1 MMDNLE
7 ADPSCAL
14 CPQPGANCTAPGAT
28 LSRLL
33 LMPGYW
39 RRSNTSTAVLACAAH
54 RRLEPASS
62 THPSRLEYTPPLLAL
77 SGAATRTAARTRV
90 AAAAQRRAARGEA
103 GLGSTAHSAR
113 RSRRGTVLP
122 PCCTALHRAS
132 PASHAPWPFL
142 KPLIPSPL
150 SAASQY
156 VDPLRNACVSCDD
169 VQWSPTLPAL
179 LAMLALALAA
189 RRLVASSP
197 PVARVANR
205 AVRRVP
211 PWMRPGL
218 PHWMGTF
225 QSVVYAKIVWSART
239 TPLTLVLTLRSS
251 GLHAVCTHALT
262 RCCISRLTP
271 THALTY
277 FELPT
282 SHPTCRTFIQI
293 ASTFDEVYR
302 VSAPRNTR
310 MFLNDIGFDGWGDP
324 YGSFGMG
331 TLFAPPHV

>member
-1 MMDNLE
+1 MSTARCQLHGAGRD
-7 ADPSCAL
+7 AL
-14 CPQPGANCTAPGAT
+14 AAAAHA
-28 LSRLL
+28 RLL
-33 LMPGYW
+33 AAKQHLDSRSSV
-39 RRSNTSTAVLACAAH
+39 RRHC
-54 RRLEPASS
+54 RLEPASP

-132 PASHAPWPFL
+132 PASHAPWPCL
-142 KPLIPSPL
+142 KPLIPRSP

-211 PWMRPGL
+211 LWMRPGL

-225 QSVVYAKIVWSART
+225 QSVVYAKIVWYART

-262 RCCISRLTP
+262 RRCTRPLTP

-277 FELPT
+277 LDLPPPT
-282 SHPTCRTFIQI
+282 HPTRRTFIQI

>member
-1 MMDNLE
+1 MPCRPRTRARGTPIGRPPARQHARSARSYPLLMRHRRASPTAPVRDSRHEWPDHARPAVPGTPPQEPLGRLSIQASPHRPTFAPGAAGFFMMDNLE

-197 PVARVANR
+197 PVVR
-205 AVRRVP
+205 AADRALRRVP
-211 PWMRPGL
+211 LWMRPGL

-225 QSVVYAKIVWSART
+225 QSVVYSKIVW
-239 TPLTLVLTLRSS
+239 
-251 GLHAVCTHALT
+251 
-262 RCCISRLTP
+262 
-271 THALTY
+271 
-277 FELPT
+277 
-282 SHPTCRTFIQI
+282 
-293 ASTFDEVYR
+293 
-302 VSAPRNTR
+302 
-310 MFLNDIGFDGWGDP
+310 
-324 YGSFGMG
+324 
-331 TLFAPPHV
+331 

>member
-1 MMDNLE
+1 MSTARCQLHGAGRD
-7 ADPSCAL
+7 AL
-14 CPQPGANCTAPGAT
+14 TAAAHA
-28 LSRLL
+28 RLL
-33 LMPGYW
+33 AAKQHLDSRSSV
-39 RRSNTSTAVLACAAH
+39 RRH
-54 RRLEPASS
+54 RRLEPASP

-211 PWMRPGL
+211 LWMRPGL

-225 QSVVYAKIVWSART
+225 QSVVYAKIVWYART
-239 TPLTLVLTLRSS
+239 TPLTPGPNPEIIWSARS
-251 GLHAVCTHALT
+251 LHARPHAPLHT
-262 RCCISRLTP
+262 
-271 THALTY
+271 
-277 FELPT
+277 
-282 SHPTCRTFIQI
+282 
-293 ASTFDEVYR
+293 
-302 VSAPRNTR
+302 
-310 MFLNDIGFDGWGDP
+310 
-324 YGSFGMG
+324 
-331 TLFAPPHV
+331 PPHTHPRPHLFRPASSHAPHSQDVHSDREHFRRGLPRERAT